1 MKSHPQI
8 LRHKFRSL
16 SALSAAT
23 LLSFGT
29 SLSAATWNGTDND
42 WDSDNWGLSGGY
54 VGDANN
60 INANAVINGG
70 AVTVVTAIPNSV
82 GGVNV
87 KDATLNI
94 SANMSSTTGDW
105 IFQGNTTIEQTA
117 GAVNYTGFQGTTL
130 GFNTQADNVVWN
142 LSGGSFTNTQRG
154 LNFGR
159 AGSHTNVGS
168 VALNMSGT
176 SILSFTRDITFNN
189 ENATFNIDA
198 SSGATVAVTGNNY
211 GISMAST
218 NTTQQEI
225 NYNARLEVTG
235 YNAATALDL
244 TSTGTGSFM
253 NIYQGAFANG
263 TNAGDSSSVV
273 AFNLGANGVNDW
285 TATTINLGNGTTN
298 VKGDLEVDV
307 SALAGAHA
315 IKLFGYT
322 TLTNGSFG
330 NVDVFTGSGSLAY
343 QGTFTG
349 TDPNTLGANE
359 YFLDYGSGLN
369 DQITLYYNVIPEPS
383 AAMVLLSGIGM
394 LVMRRR
400 RA

>member
-8 LRHKFRSL
+8 LLHKFRSL

-29 SLSAATWNGTDND
+29 SLSAATWNGATAD
-42 WDSDNWGLSGGY
+42 WKTNNWGLGAGAY
-54 VGDANN
+54 PGDGTN
-60 INANAVINGG
+60 
-70 AVTVVTAIPNSV
+70 VTAIINSGNVTIGSALPGNV
-82 GGVNV
+82 GEINV
-87 KDATLNI
+87 QNATLNI
-94 SANMSSTTGDW
+94 EANLSSSSGNSLL
-105 IFQGNTTIEQTA
+105 FQGNTTVNHTA
-117 GAVNYTGFQGTTL
+117 GAFAYTGFQTLTL
-130 GFNTQADNVVWN
+130 GYNTAVDNVQW
-142 LSGGSFTNTQRG
+142 SMSAGSFSSSQRG
-154 LNFGR
+154 ISFGR
-159 AGSHTNVGS
+159 EGDRINAGTIAMDISGSSSIS
-168 VALNMSGT
+168 VA
-176 SILSFTRDITFNN
+176 RDIRFNA
-189 ENATFNIDA
+189 ENATMNIDA
-198 SSGATVAVTGNNY
+198 SVGVTVQVTGNNF
-211 GISMAST
+211 GIRMDST
-218 NTTQQEI
+218 NLSQQTI
-225 NYNARLEVTG
+225 NYNARLEVSG
-235 YNAATALDL
+235 YNAS
-244 TSTGTGSFM
+244 TSLNAGSVM
-253 NIYQGAFANG
+253 NLYQGQFADG
-263 TNAGDSSSVV
+263 SNAGGSSSVV
-273 AFNLGANGVNDW
+273 AFTLDNNPNGVNAW

-343 QGTFTG
+343 NGSFTG

-359 YFLDYGSGLN
+359 YYLAYGDGSN